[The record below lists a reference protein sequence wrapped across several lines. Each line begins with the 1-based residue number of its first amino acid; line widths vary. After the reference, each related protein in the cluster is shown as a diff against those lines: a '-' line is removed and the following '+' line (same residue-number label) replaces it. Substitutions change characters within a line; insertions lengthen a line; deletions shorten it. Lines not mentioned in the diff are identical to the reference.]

1 MEDAMSRT
9 VDRVV
14 DILSVLYKRD
24 DLSLAEMTSIL
35 DIPKTSV
42 YDILVTLEKRG
53 ILESSGQDSK
63 QKTYKLG
70 IELIRLGERAL
81 RRLNI
86 VDSASPELKRLALLS
101 NETAYLAIEIE
112 NGILYLNKAESKK
125 PIAPTSDIGDRNSL
139 YATAL
144 GKAILAAYSEEE
156 VRMKAAKGQGFS
168 AYGAIATIDEF
179 IEELRLTRERGYAID
194 DHDSCEYMLC
204 IAAPV
209 LGSNGSV
216 IAAISVA
223 IINYN
228 KCDIDFIA
236 ENVVKSALAISGKH
250 GFEGA
255 RLYSGGF

>member
-1 MEDAMSRT
+1 MSRT

-14 DILSVLYKRD
+14 DILFALYKKD
-24 DLSLAEMTSIL
+24 GLSLAELTSTL
-35 DIPKTSV
+35 DIPKTSA
-42 YDILVTLEKRG
+42 YDILSALEKRG
-53 ILESSGQDSK
+53 IIEVSDLDSK

-86 VDSASPELKRLALLS
+86 ADSASTELKKLSLLS

-112 NGILYLNKAESKK
+112 NGILYIDKAETKK
-125 PIAPTSDIGDRNSL
+125 PIAPTSNIGDRNSL

-144 GKAILAAYSEEE
+144 GKAILATYSDDE
-156 VRMKAAKGQGFS
+156 VRIKAAKGQGFS
-168 AYGAIATIDEF
+168 AGGAISTLDEF
-179 IEELRLTRERGYAID
+179 IEELGVTRGRGYAID

-204 IAAPV
+204 IAAPIM
-209 LGSNGSV
+209 GSNGAA

-223 IINYN
+223 IINYH
-228 KCDIDFIA
+228 KCDIGFIA
-236 ENVVKSALAISGKH
+236 ENVVKSALAISEKH

-255 RLYSGGF
+255 RLYNGGF